1 MLGNTPIL
9 CGGRDELNGNYLD
22 TCISYQDS
30 EWSQSHSMVQ
40 KRYYAAGVKINST
53 TFWIL
58 GGKYDTDGYYGYGY
72 LDSTEFIIQGQTN
85 GVPGPIL
92 PNYLGEMC
100 AVKLSEN
107 EIFVVGGYD
116 GSSFN
121 DYKEQVWIYDP
132 QNGFAL

>member
-40 KRYYAAGVKINST
+40 KRKFAAGVQINST

-58 GGKYDTDGYYGYGY
+58 GGYDGSS
-72 LDSTEFIIQGQTN
+72 LDSTEFIIQG
-85 GVPGPIL
+85 
-92 PNYLGEMC
+92 
-100 AVKLSEN
+100 
-107 EIFVVGGYD
+107 
-116 GSSFN
+116 
-121 DYKEQVWIYDP
+121 
-132 QNGFAL
+132 